1 MSLDLRS
8 SSIRNFAT
16 LIFCLFLEERV
27 NTVNFVET
35 RFARGTC
42 LERAWDAQRGRKTS
56 WLYVVV
62 QFYPWFKFNF
72 PLFQTHDHT

>member
-1 MSLDLRS
+1 MPTKAS
-8 SSIRNFAT
+8 SPRKNKGKVFFVAKSSGPR
-16 LIFCLFLEERV
+16 LGRLPL

-62 QFYPWFKFNF
+62 QFYP
-72 PLFQTHDHT
+72 